1 MDARIWLFSLLFV
14 SFLGAC
20 GADDTVNPVPEAG
33 SDATAKDAA
42 AEK

>member
-1 MDARIWLFSLLFV
+1 MDARIWLFFLLLA
-14 SFLGAC
+14 SC

-33 SDATAKDAA
+33 TDSTAKDAA